1 VRRRTA
7 HNERRGFPFV
17 MRHVEHPL
25 IRHGVVRDY
34 PTLLAYL
41 LVGAASVILFNLIA
55 DILYAVIDPRI
66 RYS

>member
-1 VRRRTA
+1 
-7 HNERRGFPFV
+7 

-25 IRHGVVRDY
+25 VHHGVVRN
-34 PTLLAYL
+34 PTPLAYL

>member
-1 VRRRTA
+1 
-7 HNERRGFPFV
+7 
-17 MRHVEHPL
+17 MRHC
-25 IRHGVVRDY
+25 VVRK

-41 LVGAASVILFNLIA
+41 LLGAASVILFNLIA

>member
-1 VRRRTA
+1 
-7 HNERRGFPFV
+7 

-25 IRHGVVRDY
+25 VRHRVVRN

-41 LVGAASVILFNLIA
+41 LLGAASVILFNLVA

>member
-1 VRRRTA
+1 
-7 HNERRGFPFV
+7 
-17 MRHVEHPL
+17 MRHVEHPRE
-25 IRHGVVRDY
+25 RHRVVRDY

-41 LVGAASVILFNLIA
+41 LLGAASVILFNLIA